1 MPSDTWH
8 VTPHLHVL
16 HQVPGVLELLAA
28 GAAGEHLGRAA
39 AVVQPAAGVSLALA
53 GEPQLAVVPLVG
65 EQAGDGVETQPAI
78 ISNLTMDSNKS
89 VFKGQEILKFKVQ
102 SC

>member
-1 MPSDTWH
+1 MTDDVPSDTWH

-39 AVVQPAAGVSLALA
+39 AVVEPAAGVRLALA

-65 EQAGDGVETQPAI
+65 QQPGDGVETQPAI

-89 VFKGQEILKFKVQ
+89 VFKGQEIL
-102 SC
+102 

>member
-1 MPSDTWH
+1 M
-8 VTPHLHVL
+8 TPHLHVL

-53 GEPQLAVVPLVG
+53 CEPQLAVVPLVG

-78 ISNLTMDSNKS
+78 IRTSQCNAMAMDSNKS
-89 VFKGQEILKFKVQ
+89 LLKG
-102 SC
+102 

>member
-8 VTPHLHVL
+8 LTPHLHVL

-78 ISNLTMDSNKS
+78 ISNLIMQWIQT
-89 VFKGQEILKFKVQ
+89 KVC
-102 SC
+102 SKARKY

>member
-1 MPSDTWH
+1 M
-8 VTPHLHVL
+8 TPHLHVL

-65 EQAGDGVETQPAI
+65 DHRVDRVEDHPV
-78 ISNLTMDSNKS
+78 KS
-89 VFKGQEILKFKVQ
+89 K
-102 SC
+102 